1 LANALQPCS
10 TRNGTEVALPHI
22 VPITDPSDPRI
33 ADYRDVRERDLV
45 GREGLFI
52 AEGEV
57 VVKRLIASARHET
70 LSLLVA
76 EKRVAGLMPALE
88 ALPPDVP
95 VYAAGQAVMDGIVGF
110 HIHRGILALGRPKA
124 APSVDELL
132 ASTLKPKGG
141 RALVVVLVGLAN
153 HDNVGG
159 VFRNAAAFG
168 ADAVVLDAECCDP
181 LYRKATRVSVGATL
195 LVPYARLS
203 RDADPVTPL
212 VAAGFQPIA
221 LTPAGAT
228 PLPEMPVPERAA
240 LILGPEG
247 PGLDEALVARCQAV
261 RIQMAAGLDSLNVA
275 TASGIALHHFA
286 IAAGS

>member
-1 LANALQPCS
+1 M
-10 TRNGTEVALPHI
+10 
-22 VPITDPSDPRI
+22 
-33 ADYRDVRERDLV
+33 RERDLV

-57 VVKRLIASARHET
+57 VVKRLVASPRHET

-88 ALPPDVP
+88 ALPQDMP
-95 VYAAGQAVMDGIVGF
+95 VYAASQAVMDAIVGF

-124 APSVDELL
+124 APSVEELL
-132 ASTLKPKGG
+132 GQTGE
-141 RALVVVLVGLAN
+141 RALVVVLIGLAN

-195 LVPYARLS
+195 LVPYARLP
-203 RDADPVTPL
+203 RGTDPLAPL
-212 VAAGFQPIA
+212 LAAGFQSIA

-228 PLPEMPVPERAA
+228 PLSDAQVSSRTA

-247 PGLDEALVARCQAV
+247 PGLDPGLIARCRPV
-261 RIQMAAGLDSLNVA
+261 RIEMAPGLDSLNVA

-286 IAAGS
+286 LPQRTSDV